1 MPLGENIENP
11 EDDPV
16 MNGQYIAVL
25 KCGERPCIPIYRVS
39 PQLLVTREHIMSDKP
54 STSVSDSFVE
64 SGDVAAVRGLDC
76 ESMRGVE

>member
-1 MPLGENIENP
+1 
-11 EDDPV
+11 
-16 MNGQYIAVL
+16 
-25 KCGERPCIPIYRVS
+25 
-39 PQLLVTREHIMSDKP
+39 MSDKP